1 MSTDEPT
8 APLDDA
14 ASGTTSYPPAAD
26 GDAPDLTPLREP
38 RDGVP
43 TPLTT
48 TAQTRDLARR
58 LAADSGP
65 VALDTERASGYRY
78 GGRAFLV
85 QLRCATTGTALIDTA
100 DRSDLVELAAPLAGP
115 EWILHA
121 ASQDLPSLAELG
133 LRPTRLFDTE
143 LAGRLAGF
151 DRVNLAALVERMLG
165 LQLAKGHGADDWS
178 RRPLPRSWLVYAA
191 LDVEVLIELR
201 DAIADRLRA
210 EGKDSWAAQEF
221 AHILDRRPNPP
232 QPERW
237 RRTTDIHTV
246 KSTRGLAAVREL
258 WTVREEIAARRDIAP
273 GRILPD
279 RAIVAAAT
287 AAPTSRDELIK
298 LPVFSGP
305 KQRRQAGTW
314 FDALTR
320 ARELP
325 ESELPRRNRP
335 SSGPPPFGRWENRNP
350 DAAARADA
358 VRPVIKEIAEQ
369 YRLPTENLL
378 APDLVRQLCWDGLAE
393 VTDETVDA
401 WLTEHGARP
410 WQRSLVV
417 APIAEALARA
427 A

>member
-1 MSTDEPT
+1 MSEERP
-8 APLDDA
+8 AP
-14 ASGTTSYPPAAD
+14 
-26 GDAPDLTPLREP
+26 TPLREP
-38 RDGVP
+38 ADGVP
-43 TPLTT
+43 PVLSD
-48 TAQTRDLARR
+48 AEDLDDAGRR
-58 LAADSGP
+58 LADGSGS
-65 VALDTERASGYRY
+65 VAVDTERASGYRY
-78 GGRAFLV
+78 YQKAYLLQFRRAEVGTLLV
-85 QLRCATTGTALIDTA
+85 DPIDHPDALEPMIEALD
-100 DRSDLVELAAPLAGP
+100 GP

-121 ASQDLPSLAELG
+121 ADQDLPCLRELG
-133 LRPTRLFDTE
+133 FACRTLFDTE
-143 LAGRLAGF
+143 LAGRLLGLP
-151 DRVNLAALVERMLG
+151 RVNLATMVEEFLG
-165 LQLAKGHGADDWS
+165 LGLAKGHGAADWS
-178 RRPLPRSWLVYAA
+178 RRPLPDDWLNYAA

-201 DAIADRLRA
+201 DAIADRLRE

-314 FDALTR
+314 FDALAR
-320 ARELP
+320 ARKLP

-350 DAAARADA
+350 EAAARADA
-358 VRPVIKEIAEQ
+358 VRPVVREIAEE

-393 VTDETVDA
+393 VTDEAVDA

-410 WQRSLVV
+410 WQRSLVG
-417 APIAEALARA
+417 APIAEALERVA
-427 A
+427 